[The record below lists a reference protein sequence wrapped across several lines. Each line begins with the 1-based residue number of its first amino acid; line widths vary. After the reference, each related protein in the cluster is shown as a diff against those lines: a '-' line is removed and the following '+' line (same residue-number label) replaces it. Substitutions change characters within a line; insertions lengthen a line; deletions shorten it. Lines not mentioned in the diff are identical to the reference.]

1 MMVGASMSQYEGRQW
16 MVDPEC
22 PWWVQLR
29 RAESLID
36 EIRHA
41 SRRSTE
47 QGVAGRL
54 FGRR

>member
-1 MMVGASMSQYEGRQW
+1 MSQCEGRQW

-22 PWWVQLR
+22 PRWAKLR

-36 EIRHA
+36 VIRHA
-41 SRRSTE
+41 SKRSTE
-47 QGVAGRL
+47 QGVAGRS